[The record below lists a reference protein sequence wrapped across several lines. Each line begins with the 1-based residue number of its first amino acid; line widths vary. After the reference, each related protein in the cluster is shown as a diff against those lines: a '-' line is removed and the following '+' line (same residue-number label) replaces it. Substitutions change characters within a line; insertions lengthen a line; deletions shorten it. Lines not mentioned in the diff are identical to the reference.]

1 MQKTRPRRT
10 GRQTASEQ
18 GAERTPVGKGRPA
31 HVRNRLIVAVA
42 VVAAAIAGA
51 GAPSVVAASGQLNDS
66 QNLVTL
72 AERTQDALVL
82 AQSLADE
89 RDEVTTYVAA
99 GRTKGKA
106 PSGESSARVDRQVGE
121 LTADTDTPAAL
132 RTDLGGIAAVR
143 QAALTGRSTA
153 LEAHRAYSAAIT
165 ELHALA
171 EQLAQQMPPRAGAGA
186 YALADLD
193 TAVQQATAARGL
205 LLAALNVPTS
215 TEDVTDPVTGRSE
228 TRAVSSDADTKQR
241 DELTAAA
248 QQARLRSDAAL
259 ASFRDSAPEE
269 AVDAYDST
277 VTGGDVTA
285 AQKYLTAL
293 TDQPALSD
301 DELGADTKKVDA
313 ALTGRVALMRG
324 AESSAYD
331 RRVKDLAQLRD
342 DDVTALELRV
352 ALLGALIL
360 VAVGISTAMAR
371 SLTRPLA
378 VLRIGSSRLA
388 GAENPAAEEPVRF
401 TGRDD
406 EFAQVVRSVNALH
419 EHAVALHER
428 IATLESDRKHL
439 VGQRQKMADAREEL
453 RTELADAAERLGRL
467 RTSISGTFVNLSLRT
482 LGLVERQLAV
492 IEGLEER
499 EHDPERLATLFKL
512 DHFATV
518 MRRHSENLLVLA
530 GEEHVQQHAGPIP
543 LVDVVRAAVSEIER
557 YERVRISA
565 LPPHAHVAG
574 FAADDLSHLLAELME
589 NATSFSP
596 PDLPVEVSGWLLENG
611 EVMLSVQDEGIGMTG
626 DRLTR
631 LNSRLT
637 DFDPDTPYD
646 QEGEDGLGL
655 GLYVVARLA
664 HRHGVRVQL
673 REQKQGGVAAVVVL
687 PAPLLASPPAASVPA
702 TPPTT
707 AATSAVTLPGADA
720 ESNGNILP
728 ARAKP
733 MSLPETPAETT
744 MELLLPL
751 SADPSDPADT
761 GDAADDVGTPAGTAD
776 LSPAEDTAGTAAP
789 AGTSDSRGDADTSAT
804 EATAA
809 PAGTQG
815 SADTPGTTATSG
827 TEDTPTA
834 ATPADAAGFPG
845 MPYAA
850 SSADADDTPA
860 TATPA
865 DADSVPPAAGPGDT
879 ADSRTARRAADD
891 WPSAAPTT
899 DGDTPNAAAPTG
911 TGDMPNAAGPR
922 RVADDWPGS
931 DVAAADAMQADDQT
945 APGGTPDADAPMP
958 AGGTPT
964 TPHTV
969 RSPRARRMADDWPST
984 APAADGGTQGATTPA
999 TDGVTPDAPPAA
1011 AGTPTAAR
1019 SPRARSAADDW
1030 PSTATD
1036 GGTPPTAPSP
1046 RARRAADDWPTAAP
1060 ATAGGAQ
1067 DATAPGTGGGTP
1079 DASAPAADGGTP
1091 PTARSPR
1098 ARRAA
1103 DDWPTAAPAV
1113 DRGTPDATAP
1123 GTGGGTPDASAPAA
1137 DGGTPSMA
1145 RSPRARRAA
1154 DDWPTAAPAAD
1165 GGTPDTTAPKTDG
1178 GTPPRAPFAP
1188 GATPAPASA
1197 NPAVSPT
1204 VAARRAR
1211 RAADDWPGSDAGAA
1225 GTTQAGDRAAT
1236 PGRRPDAD
1244 APASPGRTPD
1254 TGTPTSPVRRPGT
1267 PASHSRRP
1275 DTPASPGRTP
1285 TRAPFA
1291 PGGTRNPAPAG
1302 PGATP
1307 TPAPG
1312 GTRNPAP
1319 AGPGATP
1326 TPAPGGTRNPAPAGP
1341 GATPTPAP
1349 GAPRSPQARRAAD
1362 DWPGSAPAAVPGSG
1376 PTGGHAGCGEA
1387 EAEAE
1392 HGRAADAPE
1401 ELVTDKGLPKRTPK
1415 LTAPTP
1421 TPRRH
1426 SGSVDAEALRRRLGG
1441 FRSGAQAGYRDV
1453 EAELAHQTAPS
1464 PAPNAAPD
1472 APQEARAHAEEDTG
1486 GTVEEASS

>member
-51 GAPSVVAASGQLNDS
+51 GAPSVIAASGQLNDS

-72 AERTQDALVL
+72 AEQTQDALVL

-99 GRTKGKA
+99 GRTKSKA
-106 PSGESSARVDRQVGE
+106 PSGDSSARVDRQVQE
-121 LTADTDTPAAL
+121 LTADTDAPAEL
-132 RTDLGGIAAVR
+132 RKDLGGIAAVR

-153 LEAHRAYSAAIT
+153 LEAHRAYSAVIT
-165 ELHALA
+165 ELHGLA

-186 YALADLD
+186 YALAELD

-205 LLAALNVPTS
+205 LLAALNMPTD

-228 TRAVSSDADTKQR
+228 SKRVSSDADTRQR

-259 ASFRDSAPEE
+259 ASFRDRAPEE

-277 VTGGDVTA
+277 VTGTDVTT
-285 AQKYLTAL
+285 AQKYLAAL

-301 DELGADTKKVDA
+301 DELGFNAKKVDA
-313 ALTGRVALMRG
+313 ALTARVALMRG

-360 VAVGISTAMAR
+360 IAVGIATAMAR

-378 VLRIGSSRLA
+378 VLRLGSARLA
-388 GAENPAAEEPVRF
+388 GAENPAAEEAVRF
-401 TGRDD
+401 TGRND

-453 RTELADAAERLGRL
+453 RAELADAAERLGQL

-687 PAPLLASPPAASVPA
+687 PTSLLASPPTASVPA
-702 TPPTT
+702 APPTT
-707 AATSAVTLPGADA
+707 AATPAVTLPGADA
-720 ESNGNILP
+720 ESNGNVLP
-728 ARAKP
+728 ARTKST
-733 MSLPETPAETT
+733 SLPEAPAETT

-751 SADPSDPADT
+751 SADPSASTDSAETPAAEAETPADDT
-761 GDAADDVGTPAGTAD
+761 ATPVAAADPSGTGATPG
-776 LSPAEDTAGTAAP
+776 SWGE
-789 AGTSDSRGDADTSAT
+789 ADTSAT
-804 EATAA
+804 ASTAD
-809 PAGTQG
+809 PAGTQA
-815 SADTPGTTATSG
+815 SADTS
-827 TEDTPTA
+827 
-834 ATPADAAGFPG
+834 ADAPTGSPD

-850 SSADADDTPA
+850 SAADAGDTPA
-860 TATPA
+860 TAPPSG
-865 DADSVPPAAGPGDT
+865 ADSVPPTTDPAGNADARTARRASDDWPTGDAT
-879 ADSRTARRAADD
+879 TAGTASDAVGNADSRTARHA
-891 WPSAAPTT
+891 
-899 DGDTPNAAAPTG
+899 
-911 TGDMPNAAGPR
+911 
-922 RVADDWPGS
+922 ADDWPGS
-931 DVAAADAMQADDQT
+931 DVAAAGDPTVTGGMPDTT
-945 APGGTPDADAPMP
+945 APTPD
-958 AGGTPT
+958 GGTPT
-964 TPHTV
+964 TP
-969 RSPRARRMADDWPST
+969 DT
-984 APAADGGTQGATTPA
+984 AP
-999 TDGVTPDAPPAA
+999 
-1011 AGTPTAAR
+1011 
-1019 SPRARSAADDW
+1019 
-1030 PSTATD
+1030 
-1036 GGTPPTAPSP
+1036 
-1046 RARRAADDWPTAAP
+1046 
-1060 ATAGGAQ
+1060 
-1067 DATAPGTGGGTP
+1067 
-1079 DASAPAADGGTP
+1079 GGTP

-1103 DDWPTAAPAV
+1103 DDWPTAAPAG
-1113 DRGTPDATAP
+1113 D
-1123 GTGGGTPDASAPAA
+1123 GGTPETTAPAA
-1137 DGGTPSMA
+1137 DADTPPTA
-1145 RSPRARRAA
+1145 GSPRARRAA

-1165 GGTPDTTAPKTDG
+1165 GGAQ
-1178 GTPPRAPFAP
+1178 A
-1188 GATPAPASA
+1188 APAS
-1197 NPAVSPT
+1197 PADATPPPARSP
-1204 VAARRAR
+1204 RAR
-1211 RAADDWPGSDAGAA
+1211 RAADDWP
-1225 GTTQAGDRAAT
+1225 TT
-1236 PGRRPDAD
+1236 
-1244 APASPGRTPD
+1244 APAAD
-1254 TGTPTSPVRRPGT
+1254 
-1267 PASHSRRP
+1267 
-1275 DTPASPGRTP
+1275 
-1285 TRAPFA
+1285 
-1291 PGGTRNPAPAG
+1291 
-1302 PGATP
+1302 GATP
-1307 TPAPG
+1307 DAA
-1312 GTRNPAP
+1312 AP
-1319 AGPGATP
+1319 AADAGTPPTAASPRARRAVDDWPTAAPAADGATP
-1326 TPAPGGTRNPAPAGP
+1326 DAAAPAADAG
-1341 GATPTPAP
+1341 TPPTA
-1349 GAPRSPQARRAAD
+1349 ASPRARRAAD
-1362 DWPGSAPAAVPGSG
+1362 DWPTAAPAADG
-1376 PTGGHAGCGEA
+1376 
-1387 EAEAE
+1387 
-1392 HGRAADAPE
+1392 
-1401 ELVTDKGLPKRTPK
+1401 
-1415 LTAPTP
+1415 
-1421 TPRRH
+1421 
-1426 SGSVDAEALRRRLGG
+1426 
-1441 FRSGAQAGYRDV
+1441 GAQA
-1453 EAELAHQTAPS
+1453 APAS
-1464 PAPNAAPD
+1464 PADATPPPARSPRARRAA
-1472 APQEARAHAEEDTG
+1472 
-1486 GTVEEASS
+1486 